1 MWAAGEAYEPY
12 VGRWS
17 RLVAAEFV
25 RRLAAAPGG
34 SWRDIGCGT
43 GAVARA
49 VLDAA
54 APRRVIGVDPAESYV
69 RHARR
74 HLAGPRADFV
84 VGDALALPFPDGRA
98 TAAVSGLVL
107 NFLPDPARAAAEMV
121 RVVAP
126 GGTVAVYLWDYGE
139 GGMRA
144 IRTFWDAARAL
155 DRRAEALDEAVRF
168 PLAGRTPLREL
179 LTGAG
184 LAGVEVGEIT
194 VPTRFR
200 DFDDYWGPF
209 LGGQGPAP
217 AYVASLPED
226 HRAELRER
234 LRATL
239 PRASDGSIRLTARAW
254 TAWGARPP
262 G

>member
-25 RRLAAAPGG
+25 RRLGLAPGG

-54 APRRVIGVDPAESYV
+54 APRDVTGVDPAESYV

-74 HLAGPRADFV
+74 HVADPRAHFV
-84 VGDALALPFPDGRA
+84 LGDARALPFPDARA
-98 TAAVSGLVL
+98 SAAVSGLVL
-107 NFLPDPARAAAEMV
+107 NFVPDPARAAAEMV

-126 GGTVAVYLWDYGE
+126 GGTVGAYLWDFGE
-139 GGMRA
+139 GGMEA

-155 DRRAEALDEAVRF
+155 DPRAGALDEAVRF
-168 PLAGRTPLREL
+168 PLCGRTPLREL

-184 LAGVEVGEIT
+184 LAEVETDAIT

-217 AYVASLPED
+217 GYVASLPEG
-226 HRAELRER
+226 HRTELRER
-234 LRATL
+234 LRTAL
-239 PRASDGSIRLTARAW
+239 PTASDGSVHLTARAW
-254 TAWGARPP
+254 TAWGARPS